1 MYNIITHLYLYSFP
15 DVLSGCLEMAKALTP
30 LYKNGGFTGK
40 LGFKQE
46 AAGKVR
52 VYAMVDP

>member
-15 DVLSGCLEMAKALTP
+15 DVLSGCLEMAKALTS
-30 LYKNGGFTGK
+30 LYKSGSFTGK
-40 LGFKQE
+40 LGFKNE